1 MKARPLLSFTVC
13 WVIGSTAACLYSGS
27 RLLLVGAGLLLLL
40 AALVCTGRLSLKYV
54 AVLAAAL
61 VLSGGYWEWNEVHH
75 VSRLPDALQLQ
86 PMETREIEVL
96 AEGFI
101 TSPVD
106 RDGDRADFTMKVS
119 GITRNGEL
127 GGQEGGSPGTGPDH
141 TGSQRSE
148 KSGGAGSGEQLAV
161 QVKLQAESEI
171 EIVAAWKRGDRVKLT
186 GVLEQPQEARNFGGF
201 DYRAYL
207 QTRDIY
213 WLLKV
218 TGAETVETAP
228 PASWSLSTVLRW
240 NDGVRASLGAE
251 LDRLFEKLHSGYMKG
266 LIIGM
271 QDDLDPDTFRQFS
284 QLGLTH
290 ILAISGMHVAVY
302 VGAILFLLKR
312 CRLTRETTLTVTFML
327 VPVYVLLSGA
337 GPSVIRAGLMS
348 MIALAAARAGI
359 LKDGLNILCASA
371 LVMLIWNPYMLVNVS
386 FQLSFLVTA
395 GLMIYVPLADVL
407 LRRLP
412 SWLRSAV
419 SVTVVAQ
426 FISFPLTIYY
436 FNQFSLMSFI
446 ANLVLVP
453 FITFVILP
461 LGTVALLLGRLWGDA
476 ASLLATVTELLNN
489 ITFGLV
495 EWINGFP
502 GGVMIWRSPSLLWI
516 CIYYAFLFGL
526 LYFAKL
532 RIETRDRARQYTEDE
547 TRPLEESMGFERFR
561 DVGGIRELS
570 TMYTGWRSPAL
581 RWSGILLFSM
591 FAGFSL
597 LLYQGYRPDQ
607 LPGGGSISYLDIGQG
622 DSTLITTP
630 GGSHILVDGGGT
642 VSFGKKEEW
651 RIRRNPFEVGA
662 KVLVPLLKKR
672 GIHRLDAII
681 LTHADQDHAGGL
693 QAVLENIPVS
703 SFLFNGTMAEQE
715 PYKKLMGTAL
725 EAGVRLYAV
734 HQGMELAPD
743 DATRLFFLWP
753 QPLKEEEGHLPEPDN
768 QNHASV
774 VFRLNMNE
782 RNFLF
787 TGDMDMAAEE
797 EIVAQGGALGFHAG
811 PQIDVLKA
819 AHHGSKTS
827 TGEEWL
833 QFWRP
838 AATVISAGVN
848 NMYGHPAPV
857 VMERLVDNGT
867 TLYRTDRQGEIQM
880 KVTRDEI
887 KVRHKLDG
895 KAGE

>member
-1 MKARPLLSFTVC
+1 MRARPLLSFTVC
-13 WVIGSTAACLYSGS
+13 WVIGSTAAYLYSGS

-40 AALVCTGRLSLKYV
+40 AALACTGRLGLKYI

-61 VLSGGYWEWNEVHH
+61 ILSGGYWEWNEVHH
-75 VSRLPDALQLQ
+75 FSRLPGALQLQ
-86 PMETREIEVL
+86 PTETKEVEVK
-96 AEGFI
+96 AEGVI
-101 TSPVD
+101 VSPVNQ
-106 RDGDRADFTMKVS
+106 DGDRADFTMKIS
-119 GITRNGEL
+119 EITRSEEL
-127 GGQEGGSPGTGPDH
+127 GGQAGGGFGSGPDH
-141 TGSQRSE
+141 TGVQRSE
-148 KSGGAGSGEQLAV
+148 KSSGGTGAGEQIAV

-171 EIVAAWKRGDRVKLT
+171 EIAAAWKRGDLVKLT

-228 PASWSLSTVLRW
+228 PGSWRLSTVLRW
-240 NDGVRASLGAE
+240 NDGARSALGAE
-251 LDRLFEKLHSGYMKG
+251 LDQLFQKLHAGYMKG

-271 QDDLDPDTFRQFS
+271 QDDLDPETFRQFS

-312 CRLTRETTLTVTFML
+312 FRLTRETTLTITFML

-395 GLMIYVPLADVL
+395 GLMIYIPLVDVL

-412 SWLRSAV
+412 QWLRSAV
-419 SVTVVAQ
+419 SVTLVAQ
-426 FISFPLTIYY
+426 LISFPLTIFY
-436 FNQFSLMSFI
+436 FNQFSLMSFV

-453 FITFVILP
+453 LITLVVLP
-461 LGTVALLLGRLWGDA
+461 LGALALMLGRLWGDA
-476 ASLLATVTELLNN
+476 ARLLATVTELLNN
-489 ITFGLV
+489 VTFGLV
-495 EWINGFP
+495 EWINGFS

-516 CIYYAFLFGL
+516 CAYYVLLFAL

-532 RIETRDRARQYTEDE
+532 RIEARDSARQYAEDE
-547 TRPLEESMGFERFR
+547 TRPLEESMGSERFR
-561 DVGGIRELS
+561 DVRGIKELS

-581 RWSGILLFSM
+581 RWSGVILFAM

-597 LLYQGYRPDQ
+597 LLYQGYLPDK

-622 DSTLITTP
+622 DSSLITTP

-642 VSFGKKEEW
+642 VNFGKKEEW

-703 SFLFNGTMAEQE
+703 AFLFNGTMADQE
-715 PYKKLMGTAL
+715 SYKKLMRTAL
-725 EAGVRLYAV
+725 EASVQLYAV

-743 DATRLFFLWP
+743 KATRLFFLWP
-753 QPLKEEEGHLPEPDN
+753 PPLEGEEGHLPETDN

-774 VFRLNMNE
+774 VFRLNMYE

-787 TGDMDMAAEE
+787 TGDMDIAAEE
-797 EIVAQGGALGFHAG
+797 EIVAQGNALGFHTG
-811 PQIDVLKA
+811 PQVDVLKA

-827 TGEEWL
+827 TGEDWL
-833 QFWRP
+833 QFWQP
-838 AATVISAGVN
+838 VATVISAGVN

-857 VMERLVDNGT
+857 VMERLADSGT
-867 TLYRTDRQGEIQM
+867 TVYRTDRQGEIQM
-880 KVTRDEI
+880 KVTKDEI
-887 KVRHKLDG
+887 KVRHKLDV
-895 KAGE
+895 GE